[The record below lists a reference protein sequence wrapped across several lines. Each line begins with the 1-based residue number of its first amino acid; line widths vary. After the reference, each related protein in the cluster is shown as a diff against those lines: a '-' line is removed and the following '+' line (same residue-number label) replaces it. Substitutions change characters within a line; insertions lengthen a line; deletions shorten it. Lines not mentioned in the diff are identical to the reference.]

1 MRDVIAEGRTVT
13 YDLGGT
19 AGTRAFADAVIERL
33 GERSRRRERRPQP
46 PAHDRRPTTT
56 PPASRD
62 ARVRARPA
70 ARIESP
76 RRPPRLISARPRD
89 EVAQPTWP

>member
-1 MRDVIAEGRTVT
+1 MIAEGRTVT

-19 AGTRAFADAVIERL
+19 AGTAAFADAIIERL
-33 GERSRRRERRPQP
+33 DAAALPPRAPPQP

-62 ARVRARPA
+62 ARVRRIAQPLESSLPA
-70 ARIESP
+70 GRHDCT
-76 RRPPRLISARPRD
+76 SARPRD